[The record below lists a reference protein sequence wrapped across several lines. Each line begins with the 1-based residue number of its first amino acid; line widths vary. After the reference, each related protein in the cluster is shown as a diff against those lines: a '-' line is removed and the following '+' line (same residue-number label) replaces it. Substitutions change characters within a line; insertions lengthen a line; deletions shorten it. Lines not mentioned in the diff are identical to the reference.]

1 LVNGIGFG
9 SSEFYVLR
17 PTESVVSQWIYLFIA
32 TSAFRSWATPKMTG
46 TGGLQRV
53 PRSVLEDY
61 RIPLPSAA
69 IQKAIVA
76 EIENEQSLVSSNS
89 ELIKH
94 LELKIE
100 SVIGRIWCE
109 GKTKV

>member
-1 LVNGIGFG
+1 
-9 SSEFYVLR
+9 
-17 PTESVVSQWIYLFIA
+17 
-32 TSAFRSWATPKMTG
+32 MTG